1 MVVAKALRNRAPEA
15 VLAKAA
21 VRAASALGLSREE
34 LGKLIGRD
42 RTSISRGIDPDS
54 KPGELALYLIRC
66 YRALS
71 VLVGDDENEMRHWFA
86 TENAHTGGIPK
97 QQVQSV
103 QGLVRVMEYLDAIRG
118 RV

>member
-1 MVVAKALRNRAPEA
+1 MPAEAVRKRDPEA

-21 VRAASALGLSREE
+21 VRAASALGLTREE
-34 LGKLIGRD
+34 LGRLIGRD
-42 RTSISRGIDPDS
+42 RTSISRGIDPES

-71 VLVGDDENEMRHWFA
+71 VLVGGDEDEMRHWFA
-86 TENAHTGGIPK
+86 TENTHTGGVPME
-97 QQVQSV
+97 QVQSV